1 MTASR
6 DPDNM
11 TVSPNQEAVF
21 QLTKFSNALF
31 ESTSEMQEFPEGELR
46 MYNIPSLV
54 YSELRAMSENLAL
67 RTNVRFTRKL
77 YYRLSEVFLGGY
89 FSPERGKHELVQR
102 DLRNEKTNLQALLQE
117 AKDLIIK
124 VLGYGNVVGTAQV
137 TWDRNLETLATF
149 LKGGEFRRAVNQQD
163 GASSHDI
170 KDSVSELLNLQ

>member
-31 ESTSEMQEFPEGELR
+31 ESTSELQEFPEGELR

-77 YYRLSEVFLGGY
+77 YCLKFSLEATSARSGENMSLSRGTFGMTKLISRLSCRRQKI
-89 FSPERGKHELVQR
+89 S
-102 DLRNEKTNLQALLQE
+102 LL
-117 AKDLIIK
+117 K
-124 VLGYGNVVGTAQV
+124 
-137 TWDRNLETLATF
+137 F
-149 LKGGEFRRAVNQQD
+149 
-163 GASSHDI
+163 
-170 KDSVSELLNLQ
+170 